1 MYLKCIERK
10 MYLICRSDMLDTCGI
25 HAGYMYPQRQSR
37 YIIRDTSEIHAG
49 YMLNTC
55 GIRISRHSVVRGNVS
70 MSSSCC
76 AAHLSGHPLPPCVQ
90 MGLLQPPRAAPSSAL
105 SWQPLSL
112 LVYHLGR
119 GRSAPPFVL
128 ILMCMYPDVSHMY
141 LTCIVNVSCVPCRIH
156 CMIQRSAR
164 YKCIL
169 MYLDVS

>member
-1 MYLKCIERK
+1 
-10 MYLICRSDMLDTCGI
+10 MLDTCGI

-37 YIIRDTSEIHAG
+37 YIRDTSEIHAG
-49 YMLNTC
+49 YMRNTC
-55 GIRISRHSVVRGNVS
+55 GIRISGVRGNVS
-70 MSSSCC
+70 MSSSC

-119 GRSAPPFVL
+119 GRSAPPFPDLDV
-128 ILMCMYPDVSHMY
+128 YPDVSHMY

>member
-1 MYLKCIERK
+1 MR
-10 MYLICRSDMLDTCGI
+10 DTYGI

-37 YIIRDTSEIHAG
+37 YIRDTSEIHAG
-49 YMLNTC
+49 YMRNTC
-55 GIRISRHSVVRGNVS
+55 GIRISGVRGNVS
-70 MSSSCC
+70 MSSSC

-90 MGLLQPPRAAPSSAL
+90 MGLLQPPQAAPSSAL

-119 GRSAPPFVL
+119 GRSAPPFPDLDV
-128 ILMCMYPDVSHMY
+128 YPDVSHMY